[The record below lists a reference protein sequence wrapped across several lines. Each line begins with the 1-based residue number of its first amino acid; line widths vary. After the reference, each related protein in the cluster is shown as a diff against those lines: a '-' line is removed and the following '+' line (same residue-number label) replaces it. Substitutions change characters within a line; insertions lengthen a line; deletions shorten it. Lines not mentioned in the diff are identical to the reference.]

1 MQLGSVGVT
10 SNYAENDQYKVNKVG
25 GEQDFGLNLPVFGGG
40 KLNTGYKLCRSIDG
54 TTPSART
61 YSLGYQHAIGAA
73 FNVSLTWVF
82 HAVSSGCHLSITG
95 EELQRPDERRPEVL
109 SLQKLSGG

>member
-1 MQLGSVGVT
+1 MQTYNSTSVGVKMQIGSVGVT
-10 SNYAENDQYKVNKVG
+10 SSYSENDQYKVNKVG

-61 YSLGYQHAIGAA
+61 YSLGYQHAIGQNLI
-73 FNVSLTWVF
+73 F
-82 HAVSSGCHLSITG
+82 
-95 EELQRPDERRPEVL
+95 R
-109 SLQKLSGG
+109 